1 MFAWGDN
8 AYGQIGNNRTGG
20 DITTP
25 ATVSGMPTAKQVA
38 AGADFSLALMTN
50 GKVYAWGRGI
60 HGQLGTGTRAT
71 SSVPRQVVG
80 LGNGQGGGPGG
91 SRSGPSWRP
100 PV

>member
-1 MFAWGDN
+1 
-8 AYGQIGNNRTGG
+8 
-20 DITTP
+20 
-25 ATVSGMPTAKQVA
+25 
-38 AGADFSLALMTN
+38 MTN

-71 SSVPRQVVG
+71 SSVPRQAVG
-80 LGNGQGGGPGG
+80 LENGQGGGPGG